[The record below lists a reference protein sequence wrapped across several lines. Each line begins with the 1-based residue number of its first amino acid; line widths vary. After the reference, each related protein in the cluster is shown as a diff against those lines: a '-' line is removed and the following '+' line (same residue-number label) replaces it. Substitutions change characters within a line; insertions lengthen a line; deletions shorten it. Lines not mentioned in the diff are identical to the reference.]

1 MHFVDDVLA
10 DFDGQLSYDDVK
22 RMTYKEIG
30 YMREHRRKNHPR
42 DADLI
47 AKALVGTAGSSKA
60 PPKKQAPPSSH
71 GKKRR

>member
-10 DFDGQLSYDDVK
+10 DFDGQLSYEDIK

-47 AKALVGTAGSSKA
+47 AKALIGTAGSSKN
-60 PPKKQAPPSSH
+60 PPRKRQSPPNS
-71 GKKRR
+71 KRR